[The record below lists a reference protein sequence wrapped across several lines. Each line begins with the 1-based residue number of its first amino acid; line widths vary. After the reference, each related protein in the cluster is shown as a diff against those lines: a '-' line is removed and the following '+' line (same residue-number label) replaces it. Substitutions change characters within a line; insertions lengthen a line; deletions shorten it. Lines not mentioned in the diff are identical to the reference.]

1 MAINFNLLSQGMDGP
16 TPYQQDQDRNMQN
29 QLRQQQLVQGQGQ
42 LEGLKASAAQTKLF
56 RDKMVAAGK
65 NPGDWPRVYEALNST
80 GRPEDAMNADKM
92 LRAHYGDYQL
102 SQALKSEYSKPIR
115 EWFSST
121 RDEANNPQDNLGG
134 HTPEA
139 MGGGRPPEGAAQP
152 SPVANVELGAAQPS
166 PGANV
171 ELGAV
176 PSGEM
181 NINAL
186 SQPVEPVNS
195 LPAVNVTGKRRMSD
209 EEQLFALGSIDSPAA
224 QRMATVVAQRN
235 KPSVIGQLE
244 REITNL
250 RKDGATNAD
259 PEIRLRQALIDKE
272 VYGGDKDLPGYMMAT
287 QDGSF
292 TGNFMQYK
300 EAMAKQ
306 NRQPV
311 ATPVVNL
318 ATIKDPNNPNKSIIV
333 DARTGRTIGEP
344 GVEQAKPSTVYQQ
357 QQLRGNRAADASKVT
372 GARDIAADLENLTDE
387 LVGSPEKN
395 VPPHPGL
402 SGITGIQAVFPSMPG
417 SDARKAKQKLATI
430 QGKIMAFG
438 RQLATQDGK
447 LGNMAVQEWK
457 FISDSVQAIDPA
469 ADNLDVQLRDVVRQT
484 QQFVS
489 RLGDAFGA
497 EYDAPAAAPTRSN
510 IRSQADAILGR

>member
-16 TPYQQDQDRNMQN
+16 TPYQQDQDRDMQN

-92 LRAHYGDYQL
+92 LRAHFGDYQL

-134 HTPEA
+134 YTPEA

-152 SPVANVELGAAQPS
+152 SPVANVELGA
-166 PGANV
+166 
-171 ELGAV
+171 V
-176 PSGEM
+176 PSGET

-186 SQPVEPVNS
+186 SQPVETVNS
-195 LPAVNVTGKRRMSD
+195 LPAVTVTGKQRMSA

-224 QRMATVVAQRN
+224 QRMATVMAQRN

-244 REITNL
+244 REISEL
-250 RKDGATNAD
+250 RQDGATNAD
-259 PEIRLRQALIDKE
+259 PEIRRRQALIDKE
-272 VYGGDKDLPGYMMAT
+272 AYGGDKDLPGYTMAT

-311 ATPVVNL
+311 AAPAVNL

-333 DARTGRTIGEP
+333 DARTGRKIGEP
-344 GVEQAKPSTVYQQ
+344 AAAPVKPLTEQ
-357 QQLRGNRAADASKVT
+357 QQLKLKADRTADTNKIRGAESTAT
-372 GARDIAADLENLTDE
+372 ELEKLADE
-387 LVGSPEKN
+387 LVGNREKG
-395 VPPHPGL
+395 VPPHLGL
-402 SGITGIQAVFPSMPG
+402 GGITGFQALLPSLPSG
-417 SDARKAKQKLATI
+417 DARKAQQKLETFK
-430 QGKIMAFG
+430 GKVMALG
-438 RQLATQDGK
+438 RQIATQDGK
-447 LGNMAVQEWK
+447 LGNLAVQEWK
-457 FISDSVQAIDPA
+457 FMSDSVQALDPA
-469 ADNLDVQLRDVVRQT
+469 AGNLDVQLRDVVRQA
-484 QQFVS
+484 QALANGLKSNFAAQYE
-489 RLGDAFGA
+489 DAEDA
-497 EYDAPAAAPTRSN
+497 APAAAPTRSSV
-510 IRSQADAILGR
+510 RSQADAILGR